1 MKSSMTN
8 KYFNVINLGCR
19 VNLFESNSIINQMIN
34 AGYKFT
40 KDIHKASIF
49 IINTCSVTMRADRK
63 VRNLVSRINKLPN
76 KKILALIGCFSQI
89 NVEFA
94 TQNAE
99 IIIGNKFKNKL
110 PELIAQYNKTHTR
123 VINIVDISKVNDFE
137 DFGQRIVCEN
147 TRPTIKIQDG
157 CNLYCTYCLIP
168 FVRGKKRSLEHS
180 KVISTI
186 TDLVKRG
193 FYEIIL
199 TGINLVAYNDHGY
212 TFYDLLK
219 DINNLKGNFRIRVSS
234 VEPFDFSYKIVDL
247 MTSNPSRFVQD
258 YHICL
263 QSANNDVLKLMHRKY
278 TVEDFTKLVNYIK
291 SKNPYASVTTDYIV
305 GYKNETAAR
314 HKNSLKNLDKMK
326 LANVNIFP
334 YSVRPKTAGSKIKS
348 EVSDVEKSKRVKEIT
363 ALCNKN
369 THKYLSKFIN
379 KAVIVYFEQSK
390 EKNYQVGHSQYF
402 FRVYVNTK
410 KTLHPQVH
418 KVKITKVDK
427 NNRVFGKLS

>member
-1 MKSSMTN
+1 MTN

-19 VNLFESNSIINQMIN
+19 VNLFESTAIINQMIN
-34 AGYKFT
+34 AGYKYT
-40 KDIHKASIF
+40 KDVKKASIF

-63 VRNLVSRINKLPN
+63 VRNLVARINRLPN

-110 PELIAQYNKTHTR
+110 PEMIELYNKTHTR
-123 VINIVDISKVNDFE
+123 IINIVDISKESNFE
-137 DFGQRIVCEN
+137 DFGDCTVCEN

-168 FVRGKKRSLEHS
+168 FLRGHKRSLDHKKVLATIS
-180 KVISTI
+180 K
-186 TDLVKRG
+186 LVKKG

-199 TGINLVAYNDHGY
+199 TGINLVAYNDRGY

-219 DINNLKGNFRIRVSS
+219 DINKLKGNFRIRVSS
-234 VEPFDFSYKIVDL
+234 VEPFDFSHKIVDL

-263 QSANNDVLKLMHRKY
+263 QSANNEVLKQMHRKY
-278 TVEDFTKLVNYIK
+278 TVEEFTNIVNYIK
-291 SKNPYASVTTDYIV
+291 SKNPYASITTDYIV
-305 GYKNETAAR
+305 GYKNETNIR

-326 LANVNIFP
+326 LSFVNVFP
-334 YSVRPKTAGSKIKS
+334 YSERPKTAATKIKS
-348 EVSDVEKSKRVKEIT
+348 EVSDTEKSKRVKEIT
-363 ALCNKN
+363 TLCNKN
-369 THKYLSKFIN
+369 THKYLLKFIN
-379 KAVIVYFEQSK
+379 KNVLVYFEQSK
-390 EKNYQVGHSQYF
+390 EKDYQVGHSQYF
-402 FRVYVNTK
+402 FRVYVKTK
-410 KTLHPQVH
+410 KNLHTQVH
-418 KVKITKVDK
+418 QVKIIKVDK
-427 NNRVFGKLS
+427 NNRVFGRLL